1 MSTIYINADDLGLTH
16 GVNLGIVE
24 CYKNGVVNSASLMT
38 TTPYFEEAV
47 SLIQEHQLGN
57 IGLHFNLT
65 EFAPLLSTHKTIV
78 DEQGVF
84 FRTICDR
91 KQVDLK
97 EVEAEL
103 EAQYQR
109 ALAAG
114 VVITHFD
121 SHHHVHKSELLK
133 EVFLKIATKYA
144 MPLRKVANGYRNPIK
159 WLKHELLFKKHQF
172 YTDAFSAEF
181 YDGAVSEAVLER
193 LIQNA
198 KGSIEIMCHP
208 GYVDAENGIY
218 DVQRQLEM
226 DILTSENIINL
237 LKLRTLKK

>member
-1 MSTIYINADDLGLTH
+1 MAKIYFNADDLGLTH

-47 SLIQEHQLGN
+47 SLIQEHGLQN

-65 EFAPLLSTHKTIV
+65 EFPPLLPGHKTIV
-78 DEQGVF
+78 DEKGVF
-84 FRTICDR
+84 IRTICD
-91 KQVDLK
+91 KENVDLK

-109 ALAAG
+109 AISAG
-114 VVITHFD
+114 VLITHFD
-121 SHHHVHKSELLK
+121 SHHHIHMSELLK
-133 EVFLKIATKYA
+133 GVFLKIATKYR

-159 WLKHELLFKKHQF
+159 WLKHDLLFKKHQF
-172 YTDAFSAEF
+172 YTDSFTSQF
-181 YDGAVSEAVLER
+181 YDEAVSETVLKSIIE
-193 LIQNA
+193 NA

-208 GYVDAENGIY
+208 GYVDAENGVY
-218 DVQRQLEM
+218 NVQRQLEV
-226 DILTSENIINL
+226 DVLTNEKIINL
-237 LKLRTLKK
+237 LKIVE